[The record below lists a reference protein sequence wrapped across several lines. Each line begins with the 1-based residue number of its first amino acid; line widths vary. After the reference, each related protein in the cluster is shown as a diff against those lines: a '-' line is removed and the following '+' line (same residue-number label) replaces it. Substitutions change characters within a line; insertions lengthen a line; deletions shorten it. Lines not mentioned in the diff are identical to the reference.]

1 MCGMR
6 RHQNYRAREF
16 YIPFSITIYRLI
28 KYNKLI
34 VSFFLS
40 LYAMPSEWC
49 LNKGKVIESS
59 HHKHC
64 EQCHCSALI
73 ECNWTICFFFIER
86 NLLYATQA
94 TFRLYNIKINLYI
107 IVHSIFI
114 TEFYL
119 LMHGMNDMEETL
131 VVYALCSQYAI
142 YSDR

>member
-1 MCGMR
+1 M
-6 RHQNYRAREF
+6 NNATVLLSSNAIE
-16 YIPFSITIYRLI
+16 PF
-28 KYNKLI
+28 
-34 VSFFLS
+34 
-40 LYAMPSEWC
+40 A
-49 LNKGKVIESS
+49 
-59 HHKHC
+59 
-64 EQCHCSALI
+64 
-73 ECNWTICFFFIER
+73 FFFIER